1 MILYKDILSK
11 ENGNVTVIALM
22 ILVILTI
29 IGISASRT
37 STTDMQIAR
46 NQIPRK
52 QDFFISEGGQN
63 REAAFIGL
71 GGYPVVDINTP
82 SIRDNDN
89 PANDH
94 PYEAGTDKTLI
105 ASKSYDYKIYYE
117 GHFLPPKGYSTEAY
131 ARYDYS
137 IDTKGGTSKY
147 WIDSRYYKIGPKAE

>member
-1 MILYKDILSK
+1 MTNNKDILLR

-46 NQIPRK
+46 NQIPHK

-63 REAAFIGL
+63 REAAFIGT
-71 GGYPVVDINTP
+71 GGHPIININTP
-82 SIRDNDN
+82 STLVDDETHDIS
-89 PANDH
+89 
-94 PYEAGTDKTLI
+94 AG
-105 ASKSYDYKIYYE
+105 KSYDYSIEYE
-117 GHFLPPKGYSTEAY
+117 GHFLPPKGYSTEGF

-137 IDTKGGTSKY
+137 VDTEGGTSKY
-147 WIDSRYYKIGPKAE
+147 AIYSRYYKVGPIAD